1 MMIPL
6 TFFNIGSHPVY
17 VTWGVFGDIVGL
29 NSPNTETIAAGLL
42 NDDICSSDVC
52 STTIGTKY
60 GNHGN
65 RTHHHVMINERRIGS
80 PEVIEVSPVN
90 ICDVIAALPEQVSF
104 LILLLSIPVPC
115 LSEANP

>member
-1 MMIPL
+1 MTPL

-17 VTWGVFGDIVGL
+17 VTWEVFGDIVGL

-65 RTHHHVMINERRIGS
+65 RTHRISLTSLQGCFRIVEIIKKHTNTVSSSNSITSGS
-80 PEVIEVSPVN
+80 SGLTTPTQTR
-90 ICDVIAALPEQVSF
+90 LQ
-104 LILLLSIPVPC
+104 LLQL
-115 LSEANP
+115 